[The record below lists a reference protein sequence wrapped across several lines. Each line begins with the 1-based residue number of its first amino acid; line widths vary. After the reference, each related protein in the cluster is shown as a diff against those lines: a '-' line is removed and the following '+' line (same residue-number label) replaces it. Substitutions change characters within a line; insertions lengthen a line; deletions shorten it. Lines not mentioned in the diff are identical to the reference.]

1 MAQWNPFEGWRLFD
15 KKLIGLLRA
24 LARGKVHCVKSPS
37 FLEEAQ
43 DDIR

>member
-1 MAQWNPFEGWRLFD
+1 MAQWNPFEDLATLRQEM
-15 KKLIGLLRA
+15 IGLLKA

-37 FLEEAQ
+37 FQGEAQ